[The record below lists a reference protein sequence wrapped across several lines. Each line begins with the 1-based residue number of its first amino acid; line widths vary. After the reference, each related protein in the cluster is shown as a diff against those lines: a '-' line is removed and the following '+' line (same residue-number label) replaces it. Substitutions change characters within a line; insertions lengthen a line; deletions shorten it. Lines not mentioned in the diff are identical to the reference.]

1 MKITVNVKPNSRKEG
16 VEPQPDGSLT
26 VRVNVPP
33 IEGRANIRVI
43 ELLSEHFD
51 CPKSRIR
58 LVSGAKAKRKIFE
71 VDGT

>member
-1 MKITVNVKPNSRKEG
+1 MKFTVNVKPNSRKEG
-16 VEPQPDGSLT
+16 VEARADGSLT
-26 VRVNVPP
+26 VRVNAPP

-43 ELLSEHFD
+43 ELLSEYFD

-58 LVSGAKAKRKIFE
+58 LISGSSGKRKIFE